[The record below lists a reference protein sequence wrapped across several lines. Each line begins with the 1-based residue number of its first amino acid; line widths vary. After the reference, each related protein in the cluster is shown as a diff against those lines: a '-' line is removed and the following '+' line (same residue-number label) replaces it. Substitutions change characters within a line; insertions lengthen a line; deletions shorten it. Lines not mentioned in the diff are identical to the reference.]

1 MEDVWF
7 NIYKGTDAKPFWI
20 SASSI
25 RAFEEDCDYKGKGI
39 VRFKNTSTWYE
50 VSSDAAKDIVQYI
63 REHEYKP
70 SKTTDL

>member
-7 NIYKGTDAKPFWI
+7 DIDKGTGSKPFWV

-25 RAFEEDCDYKGKGI
+25 RAFEEGSRTLK
-39 VRFKNTSTWYE
+39 FKSTSTCYV
-50 VSSDAAKDIVQYI
+50 VSSDAARDIAQYI

-70 SKTTDL
+70 TKKADL

>member
-7 NIYKGTDAKPFWI
+7 NITKGTSTKPFWV

-25 RAFEEDCDYKGKGI
+25 RAFKEDSRTVC
-39 VRFKNTSTWYE
+39 FKSTSTWYN
-50 VSSDAAKDIVQYI
+50 VSSDAARDIVQYI

-70 SKTTDL
+70 DKKADL

>member
-7 NIYKGTDAKPFWI
+7 DIYKGTGAHPFWI

-25 RAFEEDCDYKGKGI
+25 RAFEEGSRT
-39 VRFKNTSTWYE
+39 VRFKATTISYD
-50 VSSDAAKDIVQYI
+50 VSYDAAKDIAQYI

-70 SKTTDL
+70 TKKADL